1 MGLRSNLANRVMM
14 DCIICLFTPNIKQ
27 TFDPHHVVYLIHNYL
42 NHISPTTMMYTDLE
56 SMRPRLEKDK
66 LNLDKEGD
74 ESNPTSRG
82 IKIHSSG

>member
-1 MGLRSNLANRVMM
+1 
-14 DCIICLFTPNIKQ
+14 
-27 TFDPHHVVYLIHNYL
+27 
-42 NHISPTTMMYTDLE
+42 MYTDLE
-56 SMRPRLEKDK
+56 SMRPRPEKDK